1 MAVRIRWFYCQAAG
15 GFTSVSCIGP
25 IDVDIDRCI
34 YRYGKNSEI
43 SPGASVFQRPFVRG
57 LYSGWGGGHIYRER
71 FAFQNQLGLYLKEN
85 LRFKID

>member
-43 SPGASVFQRPFVRG
+43 SPRG
-57 LYSGWGGGHIYRER
+57 LFFSKALFEGLIFGGGGER
-71 FAFQNQLGLYLKEN
+71 FAFQNQLGLYLEEN

>member
-57 LYSGWGGGHIYRER
+57 LYSGWRGGAYLQREICVSKSVR
-71 FAFQNQLGLYLKEN
+71 LIFEGKFAF
-85 LRFKID
+85 

>member
-43 SPGASVFQRPFVRG
+43 SPGAYFFQRPFLRG
-57 LYSGWGGGHIYRER
+57 LYSGGGGAYIYRER
-71 FAFQNQLGLYLKEN
+71 FAFQNQLGLYLEEN

>member
-43 SPGASVFQRPFVRG
+43 SPGAYVFQRPFLRG
-57 LYSGWGGGHIYRER
+57 CGGGGEAYLQREICVSKSVR
-71 FAFQNQLGLYLKEN
+71 LIFGGKFAF
-85 LRFKID
+85 

>member
-1 MAVRIRWFYCQAAG
+1 MIWLCEYAG
-15 GFTSVSCIGP
+15 FIAKPRVSVSCIGP

-57 LYSGWGGGHIYRER
+57 LYSGWGGGAYLQREICVSKSVR
-71 FAFQNQLGLYLKEN
+71 LIFEGKFAF
-85 LRFKID
+85 

>member
-1 MAVRIRWFYCQAAG
+1 MAVRICWFYCQAAG

-43 SPGASVFQRPFVRG
+43 SPGAYVFQRPFLRG
-57 LYSGWGGGHIYRER
+57 LYSGGGTYIQREICVSKSVR
-71 FAFQNQLGLYLKEN
+71 LIFGLPV
-85 LRFKID
+85 

>member
-57 LYSGWGGGHIYRER
+57 LYSGWGGGGIYTER
-71 FAFQNQLGLYLKEN
+71 D
-85 LRFKID
+85 LRFKIS

>member
-25 IDVDIDRCI
+25 IDVVIDRCI

-43 SPGASVFQRPFVRG
+43 SPGAYVFQRPFVRG
-57 LYSGWGGGHIYRER
+57 LYSGGGGAYIQREICVSKSVR
-71 FAFQNQLGLYLKEN
+71 FIFRLG
-85 LRFKID
+85 

>member
-1 MAVRIRWFYCQAAG
+1 MAVRICWFYCQAAG

-43 SPGASVFQRPFVRG
+43 SPRG
-57 LYSGWGGGHIYRER
+57 LFFSKALFEGLIFGGEGAYIYRER
-71 FAFQNQLGLYLKEN
+71 FAFQNQLGLYLEEN